1 MAFLSLSLSLSLY
14 LLAHLL
20 RLLGKSVGN
29 WRSWRCKFLGRF
41 LLVVVLTFGEGKCG
55 QGQTDQES
63 IMEPEMSGD
72 IFLVREGSD
81 LLFGGVLGEP
91 L

>member
-1 MAFLSLSLSLSLY
+1 MAFLFLF

-29 WRSWRCKFLGRF
+29 WRSGHGKFLGR
-41 LLVVVLTFGEGKCG
+41 LLFAVTLTFGEGKCG
-55 QGQTDQES
+55 QGQTDQEG
-63 IMEPEMSGD
+63 IVEPEMSGD
-72 IFLVREGSD
+72 IFLVREGGD
-81 LLFGGVLGEP
+81 LLFGGVLGES